1 MRTPE
6 PLRMPLT
13 TSLDV
18 AIVGGGVAG
27 MTTAFWLGHHVPAL
41 RVAVFEREVEPGG
54 KVSGISDAGHV
65 VDWGPASFVANS
77 PDLRALIAALGLD
90 DEVRYGAPAARR
102 RYLYADG
109 RLQALPGSPPALVRS
124 QLLPPSAKL
133 RALAEPLVPR
143 ARGEESV
150 FDFMAR
156 RFGRALAARFADPL
170 VAGISAGVA
179 TEVSADALF
188 PRLKA
193 LEREHGSLLRGALRQ
208 AAAARRN
215 RAAPSAAS
223 VGRSS
228 MLTLA
233 GGTQRLSAALATTLG
248 DRLVVGSGVRALRR
262 AGAGFELELD
272 RGDRV
277 TASRVALALPAPVS
291 AALLAQ
297 LAPAA
302 ARRLNEVVYAD
313 VMVHTL
319 AYSVSALP
327 SERTGFGYLVAAAE
341 EPRSLGTVFTST
353 LFPEQAPAG
362 TTLLRVLS
370 GGRRDP
376 DFLDLSD
383 AAALASVQRDLRLA
397 LGITAA
403 PRAVWSRRWRDAIP
417 QYRLGHTNAMQAAQA
432 ELDAVGGLD
441 LTGDVVAG
449 LGVADCVG
457 HARALAGRLAGAV
470 GTSPT
475 ATTHRGDVA

>member
-6 PLRMPLT
+6 PIRMPLT

-27 MTTAFWLGHHVPAL
+27 MTTAFWLGRLAPAL

-54 KVSGISDAGHV
+54 KVSGISAAGHV
-65 VDWGPASFVANS
+65 VDWGPASFIANS

-90 DEVRYGAPAARR
+90 NEVRYGAPAARR
-102 RYLYADG
+102 RYLYAGG
-109 RLQALPGSPPALVRS
+109 RLQALPGSPPALIRT
-124 QLLPPSAKL
+124 QLLPTSAKL

-143 ARGEESV
+143 AREEESV

-156 RFGRALAARFADPL
+156 RFGHALAARFADPL
-170 VAGISAGVA
+170 VAGISAGLA
-179 TEVSADALF
+179 AEVSADALF

-223 VGRSS
+223 AARSS
-228 MLTLA
+228 MLTLV
-233 GGTQRLSAALATTLG
+233 GGTQRLSAALAAALG
-248 DRLVVGSGVRALRR
+248 GRLVASSGVRALRR

-277 TASRVALALPAPVS
+277 TASRVVLAAPAPVS
-291 AALLAQ
+291 AALLHQ
-297 LAPAA
+297 LAPGA
-302 ARRLNEVVYAD
+302 ARLLGDVVYAD
-313 VMVHTL
+313 AMVHAL
-319 AYSVSALP
+319 AYPTSALP
-327 SERTGFGYLVAAAE
+327 SEHAGFGYLVAAGE

-353 LFPEQAPAG
+353 LFPEQAPPG
-362 TTLLRVLS
+362 TALVRVLS

-376 DFLDLSD
+376 AFLDLSD
-383 AAALASVQRDLRLA
+383 AEALASVQRDLRLA

-403 PRAVWSRRWRDAIP
+403 PRAVWSRRWRGAIP
-417 QYRLGHTNAMQAAQA
+417 QYRLGHTSAMHAAQS
-432 ELDAVGGLD
+432 ELDAVGGLN

-449 LGVADCVG
+449 VGVTDCVG
-457 HARALAGRLAGAV
+457 HARALAGRLADAV